1 LAKEERRMGKIIAI
15 NIEKCMGC
23 KSCEIG
29 CAVAHSSAKD
39 LITSA
44 RLGEKPG
51 YRISVEAY
59 RHKPVPVNCQHCEE
73 PACMLACPTGA
84 IHREEEGKP
93 LLFDGERCIGCRMC
107 VQACPFGVITL
118 SRDGKRVLKCD
129 LCIERLAAGQEPAC
143 VTACPTGALLF
154 IDEEEANRAKRRKVA
169 ERMVTA
175 GQAAQ
180 KEHEQNS

>member
-1 LAKEERRMGKIIAI
+1 MGKIITI

-39 LITSA
+39 LNTIA
-44 RLGEKPG
+44 RLGERPG
-51 YRISVEAY
+51 YRINVEVY
-59 RHKPVPVNCQHCEE
+59 GHKPVPINCQHCEE

-84 IHREEEGKP
+84 LYRKAEGKP
-93 LLFDGERCIGCRMC
+93 VLFDGERCIGCRMC

-118 SRDGKRVLKCD
+118 SPDGKRVLKCD
-129 LCIERLAAGQEPAC
+129 LCIERLAAGKEPAC
-143 VTACPTGALLF
+143 VTACLTGALLF
-154 IDEEEANRAKRRKVA
+154 IDEEEANQVKRRKVA

-175 GQAAQ
+175 GETAQ

>member
-1 LAKEERRMGKIIAI
+1 MGKIITI

-29 CAVAHSSAKD
+29 CAVAHSSSKD
-39 LITSA
+39 LNTIA

-51 YRISVEAY
+51 YRINVEAY
-59 RHKPVPVNCQHCEE
+59 GHKAVPVNCQHCEE

-84 IHREEEGKP
+84 IYREAEGKP
-93 LLFDGERCIGCRMC
+93 VLCDEERCIGCRMC

-143 VTACPTGALLF
+143 VAACPTGALLF
-154 IDEEEANRAKRRKVA
+154 IDEEEANQAKRRKVA
-169 ERMVTA
+169 ERMVAA
-175 GQAAQ
+175 GQTA
-180 KEHEQNS
+180 EHEQNS

>member
-1 LAKEERRMGKIIAI
+1 MGKIIAI
-15 NIEKCMGC
+15 DIEKCMGC

-39 LITSA
+39 LNTIA

-51 YRISVEAY
+51 YRINVEAY
-59 RHKPVPVNCQHCEE
+59 GCRAVPVNCQHCEE
-73 PACMLACPTGA
+73 AACVLACCTGA
-84 IHREEEGKP
+84 IYREAAGKP
-93 LLFDGERCIGCRMC
+93 VLFDGERCIGCRMC

-129 LCIERLAAGQEPAC
+129 LCIERLAIGQEPAC
-143 VTACPTGALLF
+143 VTACLTGALLF

-175 GQAAQ
+175 GQAEQ
-180 KEHEQNS
+180 QGHEQNS